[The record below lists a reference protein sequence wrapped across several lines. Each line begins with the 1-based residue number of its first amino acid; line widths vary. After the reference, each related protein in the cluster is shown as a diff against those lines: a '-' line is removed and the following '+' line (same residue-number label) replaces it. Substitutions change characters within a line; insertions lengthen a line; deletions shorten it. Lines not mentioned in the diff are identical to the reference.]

1 MKKFIMLSALV
12 AATSTAFVACS
23 SDDDLAQQPKAPET
37 TFDSSKGTPFSLS
50 VSGETRA
57 TLYNADAWDG
67 TDVGDGKWVSEIKLY
82 GKQQNQTI
90 PWMNSAVFTR
100 NAYDSDDWAITR
112 DASSTSP
119 TTPRWPKTGENP
131 EQGQP
136 AIDSSSPTD
145 FYAITDNAIG
155 SETTAA
161 ISNVGAWMSKINDD
175 TNPAASFTYTMG
187 TLKAD
192 LPHIDAVSGTGYLQ
206 DPATDESEY
215 VPYVDAS
222 KLKDLMVAK
231 ATTTEPANG
240 NLTLSNFTHVLAGLN
255 IKLIFRNDGVIS
267 NAQGNHQAVIHY
279 IKIMGLNTSG
289 TYDFNAAGTDAD
301 PYWKGLSGADESCY
315 YKEFNSYQLVD
326 SNEDEYDEAPNTED
340 VTDFPD
346 VATLTRGDVYTVYKK
361 EIGTDVYY
369 KKVVSPMTIPAVA
382 ESTTPSAADNDFWLV
397 NKTDPWMVIPQK
409 TTDNV
414 WDGKKCAS
422 SQYIAAGKVYIVLG
436 ITDDQYTTDVEV
448 FLPLD
453 TEFLAGANKTLRLD
467 LGKFRDLYADAKP
480 ADGNADY
487 YFLPSDTNGSAR
499 GYDFV
504 DE

>member
-1 MKKFIMLSALV
+1 MKKFIVLSALV

-37 TFDSSKGTPFSLS
+37 IVDTPKGTPFSLT
-50 VSGETRA
+50 VSDDTRA
-57 TLYNADAWDG
+57 TLYNADAWG
-67 TDVGDGKWVSEIKLY
+67 TSGANAVTMLKLY
-82 GKQQNQTI
+82 GKQQNQTT
-90 PWMNSAVFTR
+90 PWLNDAVFTR
-100 NAYDSDDWAITR
+100 AANSTAWSVNR
-112 DASSTSP
+112 DATHTSFGTDDKP
-119 TTPRWPKTGENP
+119 TWPVTD
-131 EQGQP
+131 
-136 AIDSSSPTD
+136 ATHDSSIPTD

-155 SETTAA
+155 DGTSAT
-161 ISNVGAWMSKINDD
+161 ISNVGSWMSKINDN

-187 TLKAD
+187 TVNGPV
-192 LPHIDAVSGTGYLQ
+192 PHIDKVEGTGYID
-206 DPATDESEY
+206 DPVVNAD
-215 VPYVDAS
+215 YVDAS

-231 ATTTEPANG
+231 ATTIEPANG

-267 NAQGNHQAVIHY
+267 NAQGSHQAVIHY

-301 PYWKGLSGADESCY
+301 PYWKDLSGADASCY
-315 YKEFNSYQLVD
+315 YKEFNSYQLID
-326 SNEDEYDEAPNTED
+326 SDEDEYDEAANTED

-346 VATLTRGDVYTVYKK
+346 VATLTRGDVYTVYRK
-361 EIGTDVYY
+361 EIDTDVYTY

-382 ESTTPSAADNDFWLV
+382 ESTTPSDADNDFWLV
-397 NKTDPWMVIPQK
+397 NKTDPWMVIPQE
-409 TTDNV
+409 TDP
-414 WDGKKCAS
+414 WAGTKCAS
-422 SQYIAAGKVYIVLG
+422 GSYITEGKAYIVLG

-453 TEFLAGANKTLRLD
+453 TEFVAGTNKTLRLD

-480 ADGNADY
+480 TGGDGIADY